1 MHSSIPVVLFFLK
14 ENQEDQFV
22 VNKSMREYFLPVL
35 STNKSNILPQALNFH
50 NIEVKVG

>member
-14 ENQEDQFV
+14 ENQEDQSV
-22 VNKSMREYFLPVL
+22 VKKNLREYFLPVF

-50 NIEVKVG
+50 DIEVKVG